1 MFLRRNQLTVRRQ
14 ISPTYFHLLAMSRC
28 WKATE
33 TVCFCGARNIT
44 MALIAGSL
52 PDVGQLGHPV
62 IDQTELSGKFDF
74 TIEWTQE
81 PDNPSPSGDNV
92 QPDSQGP
99 TFLEALQEQLGLRG
113 QHG

>member
-1 MFLRRNQLTVRRQ
+1 M
-14 ISPTYFHLLAMSRC
+14 LL
-28 WKATE
+28 
-33 TVCFCGARNIT
+33 GARNIT